1 MFETPEGI
9 IDISGY
15 TQEQRE
21 SFFQEYPDARQL
33 GEDEIEA
40 QQIAIGLMADK
51 TGELTD
57 EQSGELSSFVEQTA
71 ERYDFEP
78 KSVYREEQ
86 DQEKILEDLTKFNKF
101 KA

>member
-21 SFFQEYPDARQL
+21 SFFQKYPEARQL

-51 TGELTD
+51 TGEVT
-57 EQSGELSSFVEQTA
+57 EQQSQDISAFIEETA
-71 ERYDFEP
+71 ETYGSEP
-78 KSVYREEQ
+78 QSVFL
-86 DQEKILEDLTKFNKF
+86 KK
-101 KA
+101 